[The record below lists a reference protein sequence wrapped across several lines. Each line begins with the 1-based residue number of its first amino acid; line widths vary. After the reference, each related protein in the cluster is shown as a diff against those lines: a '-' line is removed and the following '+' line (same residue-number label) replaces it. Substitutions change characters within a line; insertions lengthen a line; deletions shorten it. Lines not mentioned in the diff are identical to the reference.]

1 MLSKLNSR
9 QKSLERL
16 RVGNWTLSLR
26 GKGGWDRDM
35 VVRFSFR
42 DRDREIQ
49 FQGQGNGSTFQAL
62 HFGGIA
68 FEALGAQ
75 QG

>member
-1 MLSKLNSR
+1 
-9 QKSLERL
+9 
-16 RVGNWTLSLR
+16 
-26 GKGGWDRDM
+26 M